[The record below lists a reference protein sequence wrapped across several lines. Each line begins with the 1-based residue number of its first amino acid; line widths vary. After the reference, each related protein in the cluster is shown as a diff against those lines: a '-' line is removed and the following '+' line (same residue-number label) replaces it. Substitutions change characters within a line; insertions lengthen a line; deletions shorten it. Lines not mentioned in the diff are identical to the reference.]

1 VRELYKTY
9 SEETASVQFRLRAAQ
24 TGLADAEYKLLP
36 LQTEN
41 SKLTRERDLL
51 KSHVAEMEQELKAKL
66 NELIELR
73 AGNLNERENFL
84 QRIANL
90 ESELE
95 EKTVMLSSAQVCS
108 LHDYLLCQLS
118 HRC

>member
-9 SEETASVQFRLRAAQ
+9 SEETASVQSRLRAAQ

-66 NELIELR
+66 FIEQR